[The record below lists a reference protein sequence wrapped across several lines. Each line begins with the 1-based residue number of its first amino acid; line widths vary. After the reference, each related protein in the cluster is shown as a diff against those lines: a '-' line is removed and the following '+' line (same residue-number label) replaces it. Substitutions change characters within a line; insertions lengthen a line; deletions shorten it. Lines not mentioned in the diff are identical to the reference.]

1 MSSRL
6 SVSDGELLTR
16 YQGGQSEAISQL
28 LERHTPR
35 IRRYIQLMV
44 RDNDSAEDILQDVLI
59 RVVRMVDEGRYR
71 DNGRFLSWLMRIA
84 HNMTID
90 TFRSSKYKMET
101 NEANAGYD
109 IMSLQREMQPA
120 VEEEMVRDEIA
131 TQVRQLIDKLPE
143 EQSEVVRLRYFSNLS
158 FAEIAEQTDVSI
170 NTALGRMRYALI
182 NMRKMVKDNNLAL
195 V

>member
-1 MSSRL
+1 MSRSNL
-6 SVSDGELLTR
+6 SDAELLAKYR
-16 YQGGQSEAISQL
+16 EGQREAISQL

-35 IRRYIQLMV
+35 IRRYIHLMV
-44 RDNDSAEDILQDVLI
+44 RDADKAEDILQDVLI

-71 DNGRFLSWLMRIA
+71 DNGRFLSWMMRIA

-90 TFRSSKYKMET
+90 TFRSSRHKMET
-101 NEANAGYD
+101 NESNAGYD
-109 IMSLQREMQPA
+109 ILSFQRESQPA
-120 VEEEMVRDEIA
+120 VDDEMVREEVAD
-131 TQVRQLIDKLPE
+131 QVRGLIDLLPE
-143 EQSEVVRLRYFSNLS
+143 EQREVVKLRYFSNLS

-195 V
+195 I